1 VTKPEAPAQRRTHNV
16 RLRATTAV
24 LLLCLGGLASACRGN
39 RSDASP
45 ATSGGPLR
53 VTRGDFREQLN
64 LSGEIEASQG
74 VTITVPRLPNWQ
86 TTIKTII
93 ADGSRVEKGAL
104 LAELDSTPFSS
115 GLEQK
120 RDALADAMQERT
132 QQASQSTA
140 DMTKLDLELEKS
152 RIELDKAKTKAEIPP
167 EILPR
172 REYEENQLGLRRA
185 EVAHEKAKND
195 YESQKRAEKATI
207 ANVQIRIDSAGA
219 DIGTAEQAI
228 SSMSLRAPGPGVAIV
243 GENPET
249 GRKFQQ
255 GDTVWVGNELVSLP
269 NLDTLRVSAVVVDVD
284 DGRVAPGQRVE
295 VVPDA
300 YPEIKLL
307 GRVESVTTAAN
318 SLTPDSLRRGFVATI
333 VIDNKGTAGKLRP
346 GFSVRA
352 TVIRSETKG
361 ALLVPRAALVGTA
374 GGTKARLRRG
384 ALVPVKLGACNE
396 HECVLLDGLE
406 EGDLLSSVPSAKE
419 PS

>member
-1 VTKPEAPAQRRTHNV
+1 VRT
-16 RLRATTAV
+16 ASITAL
-24 LLLCLGGLASACRGN
+24 LLLCLGGLASGCDEQ
-39 RSDASP
+39 RSDAST
-45 ATSGGPLR
+45 ATSGAPLR
-53 VTRGDFREQLN
+53 VVRGDFREQLH

-86 TTIKTII
+86 TTIKTIV

-120 RDALADAMQERT
+120 RDTLADAVQEKT
-132 QQASQSTA
+132 QQASRTTA
-140 DMTKLDLELEKS
+140 DLAKLDLELEKS
-152 RIELDKAKTKAEIPP
+152 RIELDKAKTKAAIPP

-172 REYEENQLGLRRA
+172 REYEENQLALLRA

-228 SSMSLRAPGPGVAIV
+228 ASMALRAPEPGVAII

-255 GDTVWVGNELVSLP
+255 GDTVWVGNEIISIP
-269 NLDTLRVSAVVVDVD
+269 NLQTLRVSAVVVDVD
-284 DGRVAPGQRVE
+284 DGRVVPGQRVE

-300 YPEIKLL
+300 YPEIKLV
-307 GRVESVTTAAN
+307 GRIESVTTAAN
-318 SLTPDSLRRGFVATI
+318 SLSPETLRRGFIATI
-333 VIDNKGTAGKLRP
+333 AIDHDATTSKLRP

-352 TVIRSETKG
+352 TVIRSEKKG
-361 ALLVPRAALVGTA
+361 VLLVPRAALVESADGM
-374 GGTKARLRRG
+374 KARLRRG
-384 ALVPVKLGACNE
+384 RLVPVKLGACND
-396 HECVLLDGLE
+396 HECVLLDGLD
-406 EGDLLSSVPSAKE
+406 EGELLSSVPSEKE
-419 PS
+419 RS